1 MFSKKPAL
9 PRATSAGNAM
19 ASNTRGGASSFS
31 MLGADLAIKGDISAQ
46 ADLHIDGRIEGD
58 VDCTSLVQG
67 ETSAIHGAI
76 RAKSARLSGA
86 VHGSIEAGELVIL
99 KSARIHG
106 DVAYDALTIEQGAQV
121 DGRFTHRTN
130 GASAVAKADAKIEDG
145 SARLTLAS

>member
-1 MFSKKPAL
+1 MFSKKPAR
-9 PRATSAGNAM
+9 PSTPSGANGM

-31 MLGADLAIKGDISAQ
+31 VLGADLSIKGDLSAQ
-46 ADLHIDGRIEGD
+46 ADLHIDGKIEGD

-67 ETSAIHGAI
+67 ETSAIHGAV
-76 RAKSARLSGA
+76 RAKTARLSGT
-86 VHGSIEAGELVIL
+86 VHGSIEASELVIL

-130 GASAVAKADAKIEDG
+130 GVNAAAKVEDG
-145 SARLTLAS
+145 SARLILAS